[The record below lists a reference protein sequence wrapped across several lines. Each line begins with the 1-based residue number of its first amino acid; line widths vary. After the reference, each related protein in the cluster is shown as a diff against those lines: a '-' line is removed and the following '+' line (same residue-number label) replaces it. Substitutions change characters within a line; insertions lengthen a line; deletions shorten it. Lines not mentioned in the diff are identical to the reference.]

1 MASVTEIL
9 RRLLSR
15 VALLILAVGIGVGA
29 GAWYAAIQTPAYTAQ
44 AFVVVVPRPGTD
56 ATIGLKYAQAY
67 GRIATQNPVL
77 AKAAATM
84 RPTLEQN
91 TSVDEVRRHVRATT
105 SPDVPLI
112 EVAASADAPNKA
124 ADLANT
130 VANALVKFGNDSK
143 TRTTVRLAP
152 FIEATPPADPS
163 SPNTPLS
170 IAVGAA
176 AGLLIGGL
184 LALADIGG
192 RPSAGRRED
201 APAAGERP
209 IHDTQPFQLPSADDR
224 PARGTLDRP
233 RENNRG
239 KGGAPAHGR
248 QP

>member
-9 RRLLSR
+9 RRLVTR
-15 VALLILAVGIGVGA
+15 VTLLILAVGVGAGA
-29 GAWYAAIQTPAYTAQ
+29 GAWYAASRTPTYTAQ

-67 GRIATQNPVL
+67 GRIVTQTPVL
-77 AKAAATM
+77 AKAAAAM
-84 RPTLEQN
+84 RN
-91 TSVDEVRRHVRATT
+91 STSVDEVRRHVRATT
-105 SPDVPLI
+105 SPEVPLI
-112 EVAASADAPNKA
+112 EVAASADAPKKA

-130 VANALVKFGNDSK
+130 VADALVKFGNDSR

-163 SPNTPLS
+163 SPNTPLI

-184 LALADIGG
+184 LVLAEVGG
-192 RPSAGRRED
+192 RTSTGHRED
-201 APAAGERP
+201 APAANERAV
-209 IHDTQPFQLPSADDR
+209 HDTAPFQLPGADDR
-224 PARGTLDRP
+224 PGHRALDRP
-233 RENNRG
+233 GENSRG
-239 KGGAPAHGR
+239 KDGVPTHGQ